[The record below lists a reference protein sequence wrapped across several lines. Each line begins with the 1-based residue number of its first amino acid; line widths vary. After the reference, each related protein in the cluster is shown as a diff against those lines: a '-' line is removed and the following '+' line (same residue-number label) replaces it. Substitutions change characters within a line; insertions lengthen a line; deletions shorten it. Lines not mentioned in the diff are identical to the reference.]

1 MPYQS
6 RLLAAATAGL
16 APERRALR
24 QQDAAPAP
32 QAILLAVKVAGWTAR
47 VASRLCGGPGYKRSR
62 AALRALDD
70 RILKD
75 IGIGRHEIDH
85 VACHGRRWS

>member
-1 MPYQS
+1 MLS
-6 RLLAAATAGL
+6 VRKSDRNGRIGSNSTLLAGWAAQIASQ
-16 APERRALR
+16 LR
-24 QQDAAPAP
+24 
-32 QAILLAVKVAGWTAR
+32 
-47 VASRLCGGPGYKRSR
+47 GGPGYKRSR

-85 VACHGRRWS
+85 VVCHGRRWS

>member
-1 MPYQS
+1 MAYQN

-16 APERRALR
+16 APEGRAPR
-24 QQDAAPAP
+24 QDAVAAP
-32 QAILLAVKVAGWTAR
+32 QLRLLAGWAAQI
-47 VASRLCGGPGYKRSR
+47 ASQLRGGPGYKRSR

-85 VACHGRRWS
+85 VVCRGRRWS